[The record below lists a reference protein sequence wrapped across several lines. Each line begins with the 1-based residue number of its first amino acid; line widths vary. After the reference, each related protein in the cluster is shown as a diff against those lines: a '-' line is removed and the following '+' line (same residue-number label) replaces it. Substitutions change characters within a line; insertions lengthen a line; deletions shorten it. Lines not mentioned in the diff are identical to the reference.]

1 MMKTLILVTIGIIVL
16 LVVLLVWSATAQD
29 QKDKKYIQDH
39 QCSIK
44 KDIEGIIKVY
54 SCADGTEIVR

>member
-1 MMKTLILVTIGIIVL
+1 MMKTLILVTIGLI
-16 LVVLLVWSATAQD
+16 VLLVWSATVQD

-39 QCSIK
+39 RCSVK